1 MPYLSLRTNVQ
12 LSEPDSQAF
21 LQQATQLVAESL
33 GKSERFVMVDVQGAQ
48 TMRFSGSAA
57 PLAYL
62 ELKSIGL
69 PQERVP
75 ELSARLCEL
84 VESRLAVPK
93 DRVYIEFADAP
104 RSLWG
109 WNGRTF

>member
-1 MPYLSLRTNVQ
+1 VPYLSLRTNLEIPKSSCQ
-12 LSEPDSQAF
+12 EFLEQAS
-21 LQQATQLVAESL
+21 LLVAEGL
-33 GKSERFVMVDVQGAQ
+33 GKSERYVMIDIQDAQ
-48 TMRFSGSAA
+48 TMRFSGSDA

-84 VESRLAVPK
+84 VESRLGVPK

-104 RSLWG
+104 RALWG

>member
-12 LSEPDSQAF
+12 LPEPDSQAF

-33 GKSERFVMVDVQGAQ
+33 GKSERYVMVDIQDAQ
-48 TMRFSGSAA
+48 SMRFAGTDG

-75 ELSARLCEL
+75 ELSALLCAL
-84 VESRLAVPK
+84 AESRLGVPQE
-93 DRVYIEFADAP
+93 RVYIEFCDAP
-104 RSLWG
+104 RALWG